1 MNRAFYSIFRRQLQK
16 IYHHPIRVGLILT
29 LLLLLVHLLIIDDY
43 GITWDFH
50 HHFFAGL
57 YHLGI
62 PLNESLTKNI
72 PFTMP
77 DPRGT
82 YDLPF
87 GPLMLIAP
95 TITYQI
101 FHEFLGVMAFDNAYH
116 LSIIISGVAGVFIL
130 YLFLLEA
137 FGLTTALA
145 GFAFIALLPRY
156 WGDLHNNMKDVPQA
170 AAFALAIYMFWRLAK
185 YKRIKDVVFATLAFA
200 VAFNTKVNTLLV
212 PIIAGMWWST
222 TALFSQASSHL
233 NHEVRSMKYDKK
245 AKIFLSIIHNSRF
258 IILYF
263 LTAPAAALL
272 LWLPFWKHPID
283 RLVYMFRFFLDNTQN
298 LEVLYF
304 GTIYKSAINVPW
316 HYALGYLGVTTP
328 LPTLVFFLIG
338 LGIIAYSLIRHAFGK
353 SNYELRS
360 MNHEKNRPNE
370 RSRDTT
376 KLLLVIWFFLPLSRY
391 LNPKIGVI
399 DGIRHFEEVVF
410 PLAGIAAVGATAVLG
425 YMRRMSHMRIMGPTG
440 QRILMGIVLVWLIV
454 PVVRYHP
461 YQISY
466 FNELVASNATRA
478 FFTGAGGIQGA
489 WKNFDVEYWGTSQK
503 AAMKW
508 LNANA
513 RRNSYVHVLM
523 AGDSAAKYLR
533 PDLLARVN
541 RKGFDEAD
549 YVVVLNRQSFFNRY
563 WGITDYMPKHKVVY
577 SVNLQGVPLTLIYDN
592 KLGVV
597 SPPAFPWWEKPNRP
611 TIFQIP

>member
-1 MNRAFYSIFRRQLQK
+1 MNKKHIITGFVLT
-16 IYHHPIRVGLILT
+16 IL
-29 LLLLLVHLLIIDDY
+29 LFAVHLVIIDDY

-62 PLNESLTKNI
+62 PLKESLTKNI

-101 FHEFLGVMAFDNAYH
+101 FHEWLGLLAFDNAYH
-116 LSIIISGVAGVFIL
+116 LSIIVSGVAGVFIL

-137 FGLTTALA
+137 FGLATALA
-145 GFAFIALLPRY
+145 GFAFLALLPRY
-156 WGDLHNNMKDVPQA
+156 FGDLHNNMKDVPQA
-170 AAFALAIYMFWRLAK
+170 AAFALAIYMFWRLAR
-185 YKRIKDVVFATLAFA
+185 YKRLKDLILATLAFA
-200 VAFNTKVNTLLV
+200 IAFNTKVNTLLV
-212 PIIAGMWWST
+212 PVIAGMWMFLTSIKGLVYRGKDKSFFIGHWS
-222 TALFSQASSHL
+222 ASWRM
-233 NHEVRSMKYDKK
+233 V
-245 AKIFLSIIHNSRF
+245 IG
-258 IILYF
+258 YF
-263 LTAPAAALL
+263 LLAPLMAFL
-272 LWLPFWKHPID
+272 LWLPFWKDPID
-283 RLVYMFRFFLDNTQN
+283 RLIYMFRFFLDNTLN

-328 LPTLVFFLIG
+328 IPTLIFFLIG
-338 LGIIAYSLIRHAFGK
+338 ILIIVWK
-353 SNYELRS
+353 LRF
-360 MNHEKNRPNE
+360 EIWDLKKA
-370 RSRDTT
+370 TG
-376 KLLLVIWFFLPLSRY
+376 LLLLLWFFLPLTRY

-410 PLAGIAAVGATAVLG
+410 PLAAIAAVGAVNV
-425 YMRRMSHMRIMGPTG
+425 MRRMSHMGRMSLMVI
-440 QRILMGIVLVWLIV
+440 ILLSLIL
-454 PVVRYHP
+454 PIVRYHP

-466 FNELVASNATRA
+466 FNELVASNATTGRISEVASNATRA
-478 FFTGAGGIQGA
+478 FLTGAGGIRGA

-503 AAMKW
+503 AAMRW

-513 RRNSYVHVLM
+513 PKDSYVHVLM

-541 RKGFDEAD
+541 KKGFDEAD

-563 WGITDYMPKHKVVY
+563 WGITDYMPKHKIAYTV
-577 SVNLQGVPLTLIYDN
+577 SVQGVPLTLIYDN
-592 KLGVV
+592 KLGLV
-597 SPPAFPWWEKPNRP
+597 SPPAFPWWEKPNSP
-611 TIFQIP
+611 TTFQIP

>member
-1 MNRAFYSIFRRQLQK
+1 MNKVHFTT
-16 IYHHPIRVGLILT
+16 GLILT
-29 LLLLLVHLLIIDDY
+29 LLLLIVHLAIIDDY

-62 PLNESLTKNI
+62 PLKESLTKNI

-101 FHEFLGVMAFDNAYH
+101 FHETLKLLAFDNAYH
-116 LSIIISGVAGVFIL
+116 LSIIVTGAAGVFIL

-145 GFAFIALLPRY
+145 GFAFLALLPRY

-170 AAFALAIYMFWRLAK
+170 AAFTLAIYMFWRLAR
-185 YKRIKDVVFATLAFA
+185 YQRIKDLLFATLAFA
-200 VAFNTKVNTLLV
+200 IAFNTKVNTLLV
-212 PIIAGMWWST
+212 PVIAGVWMVGNSIFDVRKLENRNRKT
-222 TALFSQASSHL
+222 KFDFRLRISHI
-233 NHEVRSMKYDKK
+233 VTS
-245 AKIFLSIIHNSRF
+245 IFYFPL
-258 IILYF
+258 LYF
-263 LTAPAAALL
+263 ITAPLAAFL

-328 LPTLVFFLIG
+328 LPILLFFFVGLSTMGISIFRIG
-338 LGIIAYSLIRHAFGK
+338 KWKFDVSRFDIRNRNTKNDNRFSHFDSDFLFSK
-353 SNYELRS
+353 QRMSNF
-360 MNHEKNRPNE
+360 
-370 RSRDTT
+370 
-376 KLLLVIWFFLPLSRY
+376 LLLLLWFFLPLTRY

-410 PLAGIAAVGATAVLG
+410 PLAAIAAVGAAATLDH
-425 YMRRMSHMRIMGPTG
+425 MRRMSHMRIMSPMVQRVLTG
-440 QRILMGIVLVWLIV
+440 VVFLWLIV
-454 PVVRYHP
+454 PIIRYHP

-466 FNELVASNATRA
+466 FNELV
-478 FFTGAGGIQGA
+478 GGVRGA

-503 AAMKW
+503 AAMLW
-508 LNANA
+508 LNTNA
-513 RRNSYVHVLM
+513 PKDSFIHVLM
-523 AGDSAAKYLR
+523 APDAAAKYLR
-533 PDLLARVN
+533 PDLLSRVN
-541 RKGFDEAD
+541 KKGFDEAD
-549 YVVVLNRQSFFNRY
+549 YVVVLNRQSFFDRY
-563 WGITDYMPKHKVVY
+563 WGVTDYMPKHKIAYTV
-577 SVNLQGVPLTLIYDN
+577 SVQGVPLTLIYDN
-592 KLGVV
+592 KLGLV
-597 SPPAFPWWEKPNRP
+597 SPPAFPWWKKPRLSTNV
-611 TIFQIP
+611 QIP

>member
-1 MNRAFYSIFRRQLQK
+1 MKRTHI
-16 IYHHPIRVGLILT
+16 IIGLMLS
-29 LLLLLVHLLIIDDY
+29 LLLLIVHLAVIDDY

-62 PLNESLTKNI
+62 PLKESLTKNI

-95 TITYQI
+95 TITYQL
-101 FHEFLGVMAFDNAYH
+101 FHETLNIMAFDNAYH

-137 FGLTTALA
+137 FGFITGLA
-145 GFAFIALLPRY
+145 GLAFLALLPRY

-170 AAFALAIYMFWRLAK
+170 AAFALAIWMFWRLTR
-185 YKRIKDVVFATLAFA
+185 YKRVKDLIFASLAFA
-200 VAFNTKVNTLLV
+200 IAFNTKVNTLMV
-212 PIIAGMWWST
+212 PVIAGVWLFITGLLST
-222 TALFSQASSHL
+222 IDDRELKVVVENRRSKVVPQRLSSIFHLQKLFSIFHL
-233 NHEVRSMKYDKK
+233 P
-245 AKIFLSIIHNSRF
+245 LSL
-258 IILYF
+258 LYF
-263 LTAPAAALL
+263 AAAPLAAFL

-283 RLVYMFRFFLDNTQN
+283 RLIYMFRFFLDNTQN

-328 LPTLVFFLIG
+328 VPTLLFFILGLTIIG
-338 LGIIAYSLIRHAFGK
+338 VNVIRMGK
-353 SNYELRS
+353 SILDAWKYDIRNRKTKNDHRFSHFDNDFRS
-360 MNHEKNRPNE
+360 SIQRLSNF
-370 RSRDTT
+370 S
-376 KLLLVIWFFLPLSRY
+376 LLLLWFFLPLTRY

-410 PLAGIAAVGATAVLG
+410 PLCAIAAVGFAATLDRLNRMKRMGTLG
-425 YMRRMSHMRIMGPTG
+425 RP
-440 QRILMGIVLVWLIV
+440 ILIGVVLVTLIL
-454 PVVRYHP
+454 PIVRYHP

-466 FNELVASNATRA
+466 FNELV
-478 FFTGAGGIQGA
+478 GGICGA
-489 WKNFDVEYWGTSQK
+489 LGNFDVEYWGTSQK
-503 AAMKW
+503 AAVRW

-513 RRNSYVHVLM
+513 RKDSFVHVLM

-533 PDLLARVN
+533 PDLLTRVN
-541 RKGFDEAD
+541 QKGFDEAD
-549 YVVVLNRQSFFNRY
+549 YVVILNRRSFFDRY
-563 WGITDYMPKHKVVY
+563 WGTTAYMAGRKPVY
-577 SVNLQGVPLTLIYDN
+577 EVQIQGVPLTLIYEN
-592 KLGVV
+592 TSLAR
-597 SPPAFPWWEKPNRP
+597 SR
-611 TIFQIP
+611 